1 MPRFDVLEI
10 RRVRKTLQWLVV
22 PMGVLAVLTLSHPI
36 LPLLLCFLAL
46 GALVTATYVGFVEEQ
61 VDVSGSPWLWMKA
74 RTLPCEECTF
84 TKVEKSPTYREPYDA
99 PQPTRVVRRHVH
111 WFTRWVAMMPMAM
124 GGGGLGWRLGWRWV
138 RRTKTVSKM
147 VRSLRRQ
154 EALAFVQSTHVGCSG
169 SSCTHCAEIADRM
182 VDGKKVDDGC

>member
-124 GGGGLGWRLGWRWV
+124 GGGRVGVEVGVEVG
-138 RRTKTVSKM
+138 
-147 VRSLRRQ
+147 
-154 EALAFVQSTHVGCSG
+154 EANQNR
-169 SSCTHCAEIADRM
+169 IQ
-182 VDGKKVDDGC
+182 DGKKPTQARSAGVCPVDARWLQRK